1 MQKRAG
7 VHLIATGGTIAGL
20 AEEENAPQ
28 HYTAGVLPAEQLL
41 ASVPG
46 LAGVARLTVEQLY
59 SLDSRDMTPEHWRGL
74 ARAVHAALARD
85 DVDGVVVTHGTDTLE
100 ESAFY
105 VDLVTQSPK
114 PVVFTG
120 AMRPANAPSPDG
132 PMNLLDAV
140 TVAASPEARGLGVLA
155 VLHQR
160 IHAARDIT
168 KAWPDRLDAFSSGD
182 CGVVGRT
189 APIQIFRAV
198 VPREKALPIA
208 PDGPLPRVDVLVIG
222 AGSAPDMLEAAR
234 EKGARAVVLA
244 LPGNASLPDAWR
256 DAVIV
261 AAKVGVTTV
270 LAARCGNAVPPKMGK
285 RNLPAIVTAL
295 PPAKARVASVAALG
309 AGSDPE
315 SWLHA

>member
-1 MQKRAG
+1 MAKRAR
-7 VHLIATGGTIAGL
+7 VHLIATGGTIAGV
-20 AEEENAPQ
+20 ADDVNAPQ
-28 HYTAGVLPAEQLL
+28 HYAAGVLTAEQLI

-46 LAGVARLTVEQLY
+46 LFGVADLTVEQLY
-59 SLDSRDMTPEHWRGL
+59 NLDSRDMTPEHWRGL

-140 TVAASPEARGLGVLA
+140 TVAASPKARGLGVLA

-160 IHAARDIT
+160 IHAARDVT
-168 KAWPDRLDAFSSGD
+168 KSSPDRLDAFSSGEG
-182 CGVVGRT
+182 GVVGRT
-189 APIQIFRAV
+189 SPIQIFRAV
-198 VPREKALPIA
+198 VPREKALPVA
-208 PDGPLPRVDVLVIG
+208 PDGPLPRVDVLLIG

-234 EKGARAVVLA
+234 EKGARGVVLA
-244 LPGNASLPDAWR
+244 LPGNASMPEAWR
-256 DAVIV
+256 HSVI
-261 AAKVGVTTV
+261 AAAGGGVTTV
-270 LAARCGNAVPPKMGK
+270 LVARSGKTLPPKPGQEI
-285 RNLPAIVTAL
+285 LPALVSAL
-295 PPAKARVASVAALG
+295 PPAKARVALLAALG
-309 AGSDPE
+309 AESDAE
-315 SWLHA
+315 FWLYV